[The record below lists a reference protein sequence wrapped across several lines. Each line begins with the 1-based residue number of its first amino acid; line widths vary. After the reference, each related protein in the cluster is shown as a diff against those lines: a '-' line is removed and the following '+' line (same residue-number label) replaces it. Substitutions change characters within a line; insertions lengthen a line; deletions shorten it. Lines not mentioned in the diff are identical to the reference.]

1 MNLIYEGVD
10 ITTKVAINRCEA
22 ETYAENKADQ
32 LLLRFSDA
40 EIGRAHV

>member
-10 ITTKVAINRCEA
+10 ITKSVAINRCEA

-32 LLLRFSDA
+32 LVIRFSDA
-40 EIGRAHV
+40 DRKSVV